1 MQIYLLLTS
10 VLAIPSIMIII
21 EGVVSRIG
29 AVLIDHSALCLW
41 SYVFIARGKNVKE
54 ARELLTR
61 PKPGLAR
68 AQISRF
74 LRSKSI

>member
-1 MQIYLLLTS
+1 
-10 VLAIPSIMIII
+10 MIII

-54 ARELLTR
+54 TRELLTR